1 MLPLVQKAES
11 FNLNKELP
19 EIAIIAPGLLGA
31 SIGAASRKL
40 NLSVRINVWARR
52 EETRAAC
59 DKLPWCDQVHSNIGD
74 AVRNADMIWVCAPV
88 ASIPRLIQQFA
99 QDLKP
104 GAIVT
109 DVGSTKAKL
118 VKQCEL
124 AIGDHGI
131 FVGSHPMAG
140 SEKSGL
146 EHAEVDLYC
155 GKPCFVTPGKASTVD
170 AVSVVEEYWK
180 SLGMRTICLPANEHD
195 RIVAYI
201 SHLPHLVAST
211 LAALLFDRAD
221 ESWKDY
227 VGTGI
232 LDTTRVASGSVQMWK
247 DIVDD
252 NRDEILPVLTDMI
265 ASLEHLKA
273 HVEGGHPDALEEVLN
288 KGKLYRDGI
297 CPHR

>member
-1 MLPLVQKAES
+1 MLPLVQKPES

-40 NLSVRINVWARR
+40 NLSARINVWARR
-52 EETRAAC
+52 EETRDAC
-59 DKLPWCDQVHSNIGD
+59 GALPWCDQVHSNIGD
-74 AVRNADMIWVCAPV
+74 AVRHADMVWVCAPV

-99 QDLKP
+99 PDLKL

-124 AIGDHGI
+124 AIGDRGI

-146 EHAEVDLYC
+146 EHAEVDLYS
-155 GKPCFVTPGKASTVD
+155 GKPCFVTPGEASTIE
-170 AVSVVEEYWK
+170 AVSAVEEYWK
-180 SLGMRTICLPANEHD
+180 LLGMRTVCLSAKEHD

-211 LAALLFDRAD
+211 LSALLFDRAD
-221 ESWKDY
+221 DSWKDY
-227 VGTGI
+227 VGAGV

-247 DIVDD
+247 DIVAD
-252 NRDEILPVLTDMI
+252 NRDEILPALSDMI
-265 ASLEHLKA
+265 SSLEHLKA
-273 HVEGGHPDALEEVLN
+273 HVEGGHPDALEEVLSN
-288 KGKLYRDGI
+288 GKHYRDGI
-297 CPHR
+297 NPSN